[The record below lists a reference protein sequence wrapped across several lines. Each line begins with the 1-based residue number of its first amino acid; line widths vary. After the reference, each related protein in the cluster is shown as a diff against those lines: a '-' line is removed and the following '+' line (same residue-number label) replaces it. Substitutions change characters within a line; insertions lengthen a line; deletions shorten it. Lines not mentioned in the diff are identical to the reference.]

1 MKKIAVIG
9 SGFFGSLT
17 AFFLSKKYKI
27 DLYEKQNKLFQGA
40 SKYNQMRYH
49 LGFHYPRS
57 EKTVNEL
64 KLYEKHFKSFFSNQ
78 GIFGKTFNYYG
89 IAKNNSKTNYKN
101 YINFLKKNKLKFKKF
116 RSKDFTQNVQG
127 SIVTNEK
134 ILNYFKAKKKILKIL
149 KNKNINILKN
159 KVLKKDNIN
168 DYFKIIICAYDQNN
182 YVLKKIGIKPK
193 KKYRYELV
201 EKILI
206 KLPKRYR
213 NKSYII
219 LDGKFV
225 CVDPFLNT
233 NYHLLSDNKNS
244 KIEISRGFFP
254 KFKNIK
260 KKYLTKGFLKNK
272 KNSNFH
278 KFIKNGSKYLSFLNH
293 AKFVSTVFVIRTLEL
308 KKEKTDQRTNY
319 VNFANEKV
327 ITVLSGK
334 WNTSVGVAKEIFK
347 KINEK

>member
-9 SGFFGSLT
+9 SGFFGSLN

-27 DLYEKQNKLFQGA
+27 DLYEKQNKLFHGA

-89 IAKNNSKTNYKN
+89 IAKNNSKTNYKK

-272 KNSNFH
+272 KNSNFR

-319 VNFANEKV
+319 VNFVNEKV